1 MEDKKKVGRPTGI
14 NKSVK
19 YLGYKYTP
27 EEHQKMVEALEKYK
41 AKHNCTTSKAL
52 YKIILNSIK

>member
-27 EEHQKMVEALEKYK
+27 EEQQKMVEALEKYK

-52 YKIILNSIK
+52 YEIILNSIK

>member
-1 MEDKKKVGRPTGI
+1 MEDKKKVGRPAGI
-14 NKSVK
+14 NKSIK

-41 AKHNCTTSKAL
+41 TKYNCTTSKAL
-52 YKIILNSIK
+52 YEIILNSIK

>member
-1 MEDKKKVGRPTGI
+1 MADKKKVGRPTGI

-52 YKIILNSIK
+52 YEIILNSIK

>member
-1 MEDKKKVGRPTGI
+1 MEDKKKVGRPTCI

-52 YKIILNSIK
+52 YEIILNSIK

>member
-1 MEDKKKVGRPTGI
+1 MEDKKMGGRPTGI

-52 YKIILNSIK
+52 YEIILNSIK